1 MLVGFL
7 TFVRKLFSNIP
18 QVGTLLYWSMLA
30 ACSVGPGTV
39 VVCARY
45 NHAHKLSPT
54 QTHIT

>member
-1 MLVGFL
+1 MIKRHTECSELMI
-7 TFVRKLFSNIP
+7 T

-45 NHAHKLSPT
+45 ASTLVT
-54 QTHIT
+54 